1 MAKIIAALRSAVVP
15 RAGALAH
22 LAVHELA
29 APVIQGVI
37 EKAGVEMDQV
47 DELIVSN
54 ALGAGGNPARLCAL
68 AAGLPVGVA
77 GLSIDRQ
84 CVGGLDAI
92 IRASDMV
99 DAGRA
104 RVVVAGGAESYSRR
118 PLRMHSNYGADIGVA
133 YDRPAFAPE
142 PAFDPDPHIAM
153 ATLAARH
160 AISRDVQEAYAQ
172 HSHQKALNA
181 HDHLAHEIVE
191 IAGINRDPY
200 ARKLSTHVMAK
211 APVLAGTVT
220 AATVA
225 VAADGAAFVL
235 VVADDFETSVSH
247 SLSIGPAQTIGA
259 APEDPALAP
268 IPAIKCVL
276 SKYRKTIDWV
286 EMMEAYAVQ
295 SMACIDGAGL
305 DLQTVNQC
313 GGALARG
320 HPIGASGAILAV
332 RLFHDLLPAQSG
344 LAAIAA
350 VGGLGSAVIFERQV

>member
-15 RAGALAH
+15 RAGAFSNLS
-22 LAVHELA
+22 LQELA
-29 APVIQGVI
+29 APVIQSVI
-37 EKAGVEMDQV
+37 GKAGVEIDQV

-68 AAGLPVGVA
+68 AAGLPVCVA

-92 IRASDMV
+92 IRAADMV

-118 PLRMHSNYGADIGVA
+118 PLRMHSNHGADVGVA

-142 PAFDPDPHIAM
+142 PAFDPNPHIAM
-153 ATLAARH
+153 ASMAARH
-160 AISRDVQEAYAQ
+160 AISRDAQEAYAQ
-172 HSHQKALNA
+172 QSHQKALDA
-181 HDHLAHEIVE
+181 EDHLAHEIVE
-191 IAGINRDPY
+191 IAGIIRDPY
-200 ARKLSTHVMAK
+200 SRKLSTQVMAK

-220 AATVA
+220 AATAA
-225 VAADGAAFVL
+225 VAADGAAFVV
-235 VVADDFETSVSH
+235 VVADDFEAKVSR
-247 SLSIGPAQTIGA
+247 SLSIGPAETIGA

-268 IPAIKCVL
+268 VPAIKGVL
-276 SKYRKTIDWV
+276 SKHGNTIDRV

-305 DLQTVNQC
+305 DVHTVNQC

-332 RLFHDLLPAQSG
+332 RLFHDLQPAQSG

>member
-15 RAGALAH
+15 RAGAFSH
-22 LAVHELA
+22 LPVHDLA
-29 APVIQGVI
+29 APVIQSVI
-37 EKAGVEMDQV
+37 GKAGIEIDQV

-92 IRASDMV
+92 IRAADMV

-104 RVVVAGGAESYSRR
+104 RVVIAGGAESYSRR
-118 PLRMHSNYGADIGVA
+118 PLRMQSKHGADIGVA
-133 YDRPAFAPE
+133 YDRPAFALEPE
-142 PAFDPDPHIAM
+142 FDPDPHVSM
-153 ATLAARH
+153 ASLASLH
-160 AISRDVQEAYAQ
+160 EISRDEQEAYAKQ
-172 HSHQKALNA
+172 SHQNALDANN
-181 HDHLAHEIVE
+181 HLTHEIVE
-191 IAGINRDPY
+191 IAGMNRDLY
-200 ARKLSTHVMAK
+200 ARKLSSQVMAK

-220 AATVA
+220 AATAA
-225 VAADGAAFVL
+225 VAADGAAFVV
-235 VVADDFETSVSH
+235 VVADDFETIVSRF
-247 SLSIGPAQTIGA
+247 LSIGPALTIGS
-259 APEDPALAP
+259 APEHPALAP
-268 IPAIKCVL
+268 IPAIKGVL
-276 SKYRKTIDWV
+276 SKHGDTIDRV

-295 SMACIDGAGL
+295 SMAYIDGAGL
-305 DLQTVNQC
+305 EVDTVNQC

-332 RLFHDLLPAQSG
+332 RLFHDLKPAQSG